1 MNMAARQLRKTWWVD
16 FRFNHLRYRKRSPE
30 NSQAGARAYEAMLR
44 HRLMRGEP
52 IDPPAAARSETF
64 EQFAWRW
71 HREYALVNNKPSEQR
86 NKKWTLKGSL
96 VPFFGKMN
104 IAEITA
110 HDIERFKARELERGL
125 KPKTVNDYLTILRKC
140 LVTAYD
146 WLELDGAPP
155 KIAWLKCPPAETH
168 FLSEKECQRLLSN
181 AHGLVH
187 DMLLMA
193 LHTGMRQ
200 GEIRGLQWSSIDW
213 QNGIITVRHALCDY
227 SKQLGS
233 PKSNRARYIPMTP
246 EVRESLEARRKP
258 DGYVFLDAD
267 GKTFNHKR
275 LARRLEAVIARAG
288 LKHFGWHVLRH
299 TFASRLSEL
308 GAPIVVVKDLLGHAS
323 IATTM
328 RYAHTAP
335 PALRAA
341 IGLLNPSYPV
351 LQENSGQQVGNT
363 WLAAIQR
370 ENA

>member
-1 MNMAARQLRKTWWVD
+1 MSARQLRTTWWVD

-30 NSQAGARAYEAMLR
+30 NTQAGARAYEATLR

-52 IDPPAAARSETF
+52 IEQVSARNETF
-64 EQFAWRW
+64 EQFGWRW
-71 HREYALVNNKPSEQR
+71 YNEYALVNNKPSEQR
-86 NKKWTLKGSL
+86 NKKWGLKGSL
-96 VPFFGKMN
+96 VPFFGRTVV
-104 IAEITA
+104 AEITA
-110 HDIERFKARELERGL
+110 RDIERYKTHEQARGI
-125 KPKTVNDYLTILRKC
+125 KHKTINNYLTMLRKC

-155 KIAWLKCPPAETH
+155 KIVWLKCPPAETK

-213 QNGIITVRHALCDY
+213 LNGIITVRHALCDY
-227 SKQLGS
+227 SKRLGS
-233 PKSNRARYIPMTP
+233 PKSNRARHIPMTT
-246 EVRESLEARRKP
+246 EVRESLETRRKP

-267 GKTFNHKR
+267 GKPFNHKR
-275 LARRLEAVIARAG
+275 LARRLEAVIGRAE

-341 IGLLNPSYPV
+341 IGLLNPSYAV
-351 LQENSGQQVGNT
+351 LQENSGQPVGNA
-363 WLAAIQR
+363 WLAAIQH

>member
-1 MNMAARQLRKTWWVD
+1 MSARQLRTTWWVD

-30 NSQAGARAYEAMLR
+30 NSQAGARAYEATLR
-44 HRLMRGEP
+44 HRLMQGES
-52 IDPPAAARSETF
+52 IDAPVSARNETF
-64 EQFAWRW
+64 EQFSWRW
-71 HREYALVNNKPSEQR
+71 YHEYALVNNKPSEQR
-86 NKKWTLKGSL
+86 NKKWGLKGSL
-96 VPFFGKMN
+96 VPFFGRTVV
-104 IAEITA
+104 AEITA
-110 HDIERFKARELERGL
+110 RDIERYKTHEQARGI
-125 KPKTVNDYLTILRKC
+125 KNKTINNYLTMLRKC

-155 KIAWLKCPPAETH
+155 KIVWLKCPPAETK

-193 LHTGMRQ
+193 LRTGMRQ

-213 QNGIITVRHALCDY
+213 QNDIITVRHALCDY
-227 SKQLGS
+227 SKLLGS
-233 PKSNRARYIPMTP
+233 PKSNRARHIPINP

-258 DGYVFLDAD
+258 DGYVFLDTD
-267 GKTFNHKR
+267 GKPFNHKR
-275 LARRLEAVIARAG
+275 LARRLETVIERAG

-299 TFASRLSEL
+299 TFASRLSEP
-308 GAPIVVVKDLLGHAS
+308 GAPIVTIKDLLGHAS

-328 RYAHTAP
+328 RYSHTTT

-341 IGLLNPSYPV
+341 ISLLNPAYATLP
-351 LQENSGQQVGNT
+351 ENSGQQVGNA

>member
-1 MNMAARQLRKTWWVD
+1 MKKSWWID
-16 FRFNHLRYRKRSPE
+16 FRFNHMRHRKRSPE
-30 NSQAGARAYEAMLR
+30 NSRAGALAYEAVLKQK
-44 HRLMRGEP
+44 LARGGR
-52 IDPPAAARSETF
+52 IDSVTQWQTF

-71 HREYALVNNKPSEQR
+71 YHEYALVNNKPSEQR
-86 NKKWTLKGSL
+86 NKKWGLKGSL
-96 VPFFGKMN
+96 VPFFGRTVV
-104 IAEITA
+104 AEIKA
-110 HDIERFKARELERGL
+110 RDIERYKTHEQARGI
-125 KPKTVNDYLTILRKC
+125 KNKTINNYLSMLRKC

-146 WLELDGAPP
+146 WNELDGAPP
-155 KIAWLKCPPAETH
+155 KIVWLKCPPAETK

-193 LHTGMRQ
+193 LQTGMRQ

-213 QNGIITVRHALCDY
+213 KNGIITVRHALCDY
-227 SKQLGS
+227 SKRLGS
-233 PKSNRARYIPMTP
+233 PKSNRARHIPMTS
-246 EVRESLEARRKP
+246 EVRRSLEARRKP
-258 DGYVFLDAD
+258 DGFVFLDAD
-267 GKTFNHKR
+267 GKPFNHKR
-275 LARRLEAVIARAG
+275 LARRLEAVIGRAG

-341 IGLLNPSYPV
+341 ISLLNPSYAV
-351 LQENSGQQVGNT
+351 LQENYGQPVGNQ
-363 WLAAIQR
+363 WLAAIQH